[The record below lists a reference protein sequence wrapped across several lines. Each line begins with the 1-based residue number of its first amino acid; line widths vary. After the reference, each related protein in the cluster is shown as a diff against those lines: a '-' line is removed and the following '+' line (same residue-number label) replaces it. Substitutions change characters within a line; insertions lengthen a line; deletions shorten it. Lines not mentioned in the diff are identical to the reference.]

1 MKRTLILLLFLSIS
15 NCALKSQDIYYKYK
29 PAVTNGQ
36 RLNIYANDLLDVFQ
50 IDSTFKGTSINL
62 AANYNYWK
70 FNQKLLSAGY
80 VNLSENYNSS
90 KFYSQETFSSN
101 HLSLNAFAGA
111 SYYPVPMKFYGTLA
125 VNAGFLWTKND
136 TGNVNIGSVTD
147 HLSTSYLFGAL
158 GYGRILNAGRINV
171 AKEFEEKLI
180 ETKILKKP
188 LKQETILAL
197 TKLLDEQSFDDYRY
211 LKDDENPVIIKMID
225 NILQEYNEI
234 DQPVDGM
241 NYIRMY
247 EILYNVYQR
256 YVNYPRYTGGQVQV
270 QAQYQ
275 IANDTKSKPHDHY
288 LSLNGVYG
296 IPFSYNTGI
305 LLSGYYA
312 VPLDTLASE
321 FSYGGSNTFLSFI
334 PENTN
339 LTFFQSPFTG
349 YGVFSGEYTAGNS
362 NRLGLRTDIFHTFSS
377 KCGINGSVQIS
388 DIIPKNGNS
397 IMLYDLSSSFQ
408 YNLINFLTSFVNLDY
423 RKTILGGNAV
433 NPKDTY
439 FFSVGFNARV
449 F

>member
-1 MKRTLILLLFLSIS
+1 MKKTLILILFLFIS
-15 NCALKSQDIYYKYK
+15 RCALTQDIYYKYK
-29 PAVTNGQ
+29 SSNTNGQ
-36 RLNIYANDLLDVFQ
+36 RLNIYADDLLDVFQ
-50 IDSTFKGTSINL
+50 FDSTFKGTDLNL

-80 VNLSENYNSS
+80 VNLSEHFSS
-90 KFYSQETFSSN
+90 NKFYSQETRESN
-101 HLSLNAFAGA
+101 RLNLNVFAGA
-111 SYYPVPMKFYGTLA
+111 SYYPIPMRIYGTLA
-125 VNAGFLWTKND
+125 VNADYFLTKND

-197 TKLLDEQSFDDYRY
+197 TKLLDEKAFDDYRY
-211 LKDDENPVIIKMID
+211 LRDDENPVIIKMID
-225 NILQEYNEI
+225 NILQEYHEINE
-234 DQPVDGM
+234 PVDGM

-288 LSLNGVYG
+288 ATLNGVYG
-296 IPFSYNTGI
+296 IPFSYNTSV
-305 LLSGYYA
+305 LFSGFFA
-312 VPLDTLASE
+312 IPIDTLASE
-321 FSYGGSNTFLSFI
+321 LNYGGGATFLSFI

-339 LTFFQSPFTG
+339 LTFFQAPFTG
-349 YGVFSGEYTAGNS
+349 YGLFSGEHTAGNS
-362 NRLGLRTDIFHTFSS
+362 NRLGLRTDIFHSISS
-377 KCGINGSVQIS
+377 KIGVNGYVQMVDVMIKTGS
-388 DIIPKNGNS
+388 S
-397 IMLYDLSSSFQ
+397 IMLYDIFGSLQ
-408 YNLINFLTSFVNLDY
+408 YNITNFLTSYADLNY
-423 RKTILGGNAV
+423 RKTVLGGSGIS
-433 NPKDTY
+433 PKDSY
-439 FFSVGFNARV
+439 FFAVGMNVRV